1 MPDLPDSLRQ
11 SSVPVI
17 QVAESARLGDR
28 DQLAMEKLL
37 MERCEKT
44 VLGMQ
49 KILSQRGS
57 LIVTDPGGESTV
69 YEGTY
74 IEVLRGW
81 PRAFTNN
88 NVIAVEIMVTVA

>member
-1 MPDLPDSLRQ
+1 MPDLPESLRQ

-17 QVAESARLGDR
+17 QVSESARLGDR
-28 DQLAMEKLL
+28 DQLAMQKLL
-37 MERCEKT
+37 TERCEKT

-49 KILSQRGS
+49 KILSQRGN
-57 LIVTDPGGESTV
+57 LIVTDPGGGSET

-81 PRAFTNN
+81 PRVFMNN
-88 NVIAVEIMVTVA
+88 GVIAVEIMVTVA